1 MSQNTTLSVRA
12 RLAIA
17 AATALCIPSLSTA
30 AVNNDV
36 GYAGP
41 GREFIVSTSGA
52 TALGA
57 FTRANNGSPTA
68 VPPQGSYTRSSFSL
82 GQSSLRIGQTVYT
95 RVGASGQFY
104 GISNLGVSDPLE
116 PGLNN
121 DRIVYQYLERGSI
134 NGLNDL
140 INSNNLRIGGAPA
153 GPQPPFP
160 TLNQPLWQNGNYL
173 APTGPGTY
181 TTNGGYTYTESPQS
195 QGPVR
200 IAWSDVRFEQG
211 LSVPASGSLTAGS
224 GRTPTQAGYGLGRGA
239 IGGSNF
245 QQLASATT
253 VDGGVDPSTT
263 YLRNNTLAVVPFNI
277 VANPGTGLGRLTREE
292 GGFLQATGRL
302 PNGANFNASTRD
314 AGSGTR
320 NQGALNLGVDPS
332 WGSGERDRVSLAP
345 TYQDVDPNGNLV
357 TITQGVSEANPER
370 SIRTGSL
377 TVDLNERRISPTIRF
392 ADKTGGS
399 ILREVVVNSRMALG
413 VLSAGDSRSSA
424 GTALS
429 TNTNAP
435 LRALALDFGNGDGF
449 NQATAFNVTEGRYDL
464 WSASQAITVSGT
476 IDPDGS
482 GPGTGTL
489 VTSAAN
495 TAGTFYNDIDDEA
508 PLGTLSSRTGVAR
521 KFLTNITGSIA
532 NDPGS
537 ATLETVRT
545 PADAI
550 LNAGFI
556 LPQIMNVEKP
566 FDGQPDQLRNGGTGR
581 STTPPPGGGLSE
593 QGLWDIVVG
602 AGTSTLV
609 TQNNWVDPS
618 TQNGNLAGG
627 GVRYNVFAQS
637 NTSSTS
643 NANADVTITVNSRTV
658 LAGDMNGDGV
668 RDLGDTEELALA
680 YANAQ
685 AYAATQTGSLTL
697 NTGTFA
703 LRTSNGLVTVP
714 GADAAQRLVNA
725 NLVVLTDF
733 NSNGNIPAQDGSVT
747 LVGVERADVRYFL
760 YGATV
765 DTSAFNNA
773 ATVTLNG
780 NVKNLSAVENR
791 RENGVRLG
799 QLRKNEG
806 IIRFNSALDGLV
818 GNTVNPATSGSYTQG
833 EIDAIKF
840 DRFDVNSDGIV
851 NRADA
856 LIVDR
861 NVGSSYTDLQTV
873 LATSDDL
880 VAAELNDD
888 NVISHVDPNTGASFD
903 GTLADIA
910 DLRADSDFQ
919 QMRTRLGAG
928 LLDGDANFDGTTNI
942 ADFSVLGAR
951 FNTPATRWSEADFNF
966 DGNTNIA
973 DFSLLA
979 AQFNNVAPT
988 AARGAAV
995 PEPAAI
1001 GMGLVAAGGLLMR
1014 RRRA

>member
-1 MSQNTTLSVRA
+1 MNTTSTLSVRA
-12 RLAIA
+12 RLALA
-17 AATALCIPSLSTA
+17 AAA
-30 AVNNDV
+30 AVSAQTIAVAGVTNDA

-41 GREFIVSTSGA
+41 GKQFFVSTSGA

-57 FTRANNGSPTA
+57 FTRANTGSPTN
-68 VPPQGSYTRSSFSL
+68 VPPQVAYTRSALSL
-82 GQSSLRIGQTVYT
+82 GSGTLRIGQSVYT
-95 RVGASGQFY
+95 RGTSGQFF
-104 GISNLGVSDPLE
+104 GIPNLSAIDSLE

-134 NGLNDL
+134 NGVNDL
-140 INSNNLRIGGAPA
+140 INSNNLRVGGAPA
-153 GPQPPFP
+153 GPQPPYP

-173 APTGPGTY
+173 APSGGGY
-181 TTNGGYTYTESPQS
+181 TTNGGYTYTEAPQS

-211 LSVPASGSLTAGS
+211 LSLPGNGSFAASAS
-224 GRTPTQAGYGLGRGA
+224 RTPTQPGYGLGRGT

-245 QQLASATT
+245 QQLSSATT
-253 VDGGVDPSTT
+253 VQGGVDPATT
-263 YLRNNTLAVVPFNI
+263 YLKNNTLAVVPFNL
-277 VANPGTGLGRLTREE
+277 VANPGTGLARLTKEE

-332 WGSGERDRVSLAP
+332 WGAGERDRVSLAP
-345 TYQDVDPNGNLV
+345 TYQDVDPNGNPV

-377 TVDLNERRISPTIRF
+377 SVDLNERRISPTIRF

-399 ILREVVVNSRMALG
+399 ILREVVVNSRMGLG

-429 TNTNAP
+429 TSTNAP

-476 IDPDGS
+476 LDPDGA
-482 GPGTGTL
+482 GPAQGTL
-489 VTSAAN
+489 VPTATNA
-495 TAGTFYNDIDDEA
+495 AGTIYGDIDDEA
-508 PLGTLSSRTGVAR
+508 PLGTLSSGTGVAR

-532 NDPGS
+532 SDIGS
-537 ATLETVRT
+537 AETVRT
-545 PADAI
+545 PAEAI

-556 LPQIMNVEKP
+556 LPQIMKVEKS
-566 FDGQPDQLRNGGTGR
+566 FDGQPDQLRNGGIGR
-581 STTPPPGGGLSE
+581 STTPPAGGGLSE

-602 AGTSTLV
+602 AGTSSLV
-609 TQNNWVDPS
+609 AQNNWVDPS
-618 TQNGNLAGG
+618 VQNGNLAAG

-637 NTSSTS
+637 NSSSTS
-643 NANADVTITVNSRTV
+643 NANADVSITITGRTV
-658 LAGDMNGDGV
+658 LAGDMDGDGV
-668 RDLGDTEELALA
+668 RDLGDVEELAMA
-680 YANAQ
+680 YANGQ
-685 AYAATQTGSLTL
+685 AFAATQTGSLSL
-697 NTGTFA
+697 NSGTFA
-703 LRTSNGLVTVP
+703 VRASNGLVAVP
-714 GADAAQRLVNA
+714 GATAAEQLLNA

-747 LVGVERADVRYFL
+747 LAGVERADVKYFL

-765 DTSAFNNA
+765 DTSGFNNA

-780 NVKNLSAVENR
+780 TTKNLSAAENR

-806 IIRFNSALDGLV
+806 VIRFGAALDGLV
-818 GNTVNPATSGSYTQG
+818 GNTVNPATGSNYTQG
-833 EIDAIKF
+833 QVDALKF
-840 DRFDVNSDGIV
+840 DRFDVNGDGVV
-851 NRADA
+851 NRSDA
-856 LIVDR
+856 LVVDR
-861 NVGSSYTDLQTV
+861 NVGKNYTDLQTV
-873 LATSDDL
+873 LGTSDDL
-880 VAAELNDD
+880 IAAELNDD
-888 NVISHVDPNTGASFD
+888 NVISHVDPNAAASFD

-910 DLRADSDFQ
+910 DIRADSDFQ
-919 QMRTRLGAG
+919 QIRARLGAN
-928 LLDGDANFDGTTNI
+928 LLDGDANFDGATNI

-951 FNTPATRWSEADFNF
+951 FNTPASRWSEADFNF
-966 DGNTNIA
+966 DGTTGIA

-979 AQFNNVAPT
+979 ARFNNVAP
-988 AARGAAV
+988 AARGGAV
-995 PEPAAI
+995 PEPAAA
-1001 GMGLVAAGGLLMR
+1001 GLVGLAGFGLLSRR